1 MAKVIKFKTKEEEFK
16 YLVENEKTIKAQR
29 RAEPKKSDS
38 FGFVSFAIDERGEKL
53 KADAQTNND
62 ASTLKVRCIINT
74 TGILDSH
81 RDLHIPG
88 IWKKSLQEKIMFY
101 LLQEHDFTFKG
112 IITDN
117 VKAYT
122 KTFTWKELGFDFAGA
137 TEALVF
143 DCILDKD
150 RNEYMFE
157 QYQKGYVKNH
167 SVRMQYIKEYFCI
180 NSEDPSYTQ
189 QKENWDKYIPYC
201 VNVADAEL
209 HGYFYA
215 VTEAKVIEGS
225 AVVRGSNFATPT
237 LEIPEGQK
245 TEEESK
251 NNNPAEQSLEI
262 PEPINITQPERKKV
276 FIN

>member
-1 MAKVIKFKTKEEEFK
+1 MAKVIKFKNKEEEFK
-16 YLVENEKTIKAQR
+16 YLFENRQTIKAQR

-38 FGFVSFAIDERGEKL
+38 FGFVSFAIDERGERL
-53 KADAQTNND
+53 KADNQEENSA
-62 ASTLKVRCIINT
+62 TLKVRCIINT

-88 IWKKSLQEKIMFY
+88 IWKKSLQEKAMFY

-122 KTFTWKELGFDFAGA
+122 KSYDWKELGFDFAGT

-143 DCILDKD
+143 DCILEKE
-150 RNEYMFE
+150 RNEYMFD

-167 SVRMQYIKEYFCI
+167 SVRMQYVKEYFCM
-180 NSEDPSYTQ
+180 NSTDPSYTQ
-189 QKENWDKYIPYC
+189 QKENWDKYIQYC

-215 VTEAKVIEGS
+215 VTEAKAIEGS

-245 TEEESK
+245 NE
-251 NNNPAEQSLEI
+251 NINQAEKSLENT
-262 PEPINITQPERKKV
+262 EPPMSTQTERKKV